1 MYKLIP
7 CSPPL
12 FFFFVA
18 RKKGNEA
25 INEPQLPEQKE
36 AGLDVIQ
43 LTQCEG
49 WILAMH
55 FTRFQLVYHN
65 ISAAVLVSL
74 GNSIEQKKAESLDRD
89 SPPFLLELPLLFS
102 SLVLK

>member
-1 MYKLIP
+1 MSHNSLK
-7 CSPPL
+7 
-12 FFFFVA
+12 
-18 RKKGNEA
+18 
-25 INEPQLPEQKE
+25 KE

-74 GNSIEQKKAESLDRD
+74 GNSIARAKKKQKAKIETHH
-89 SPPFLLELPLLFS
+89 PFY
-102 SLVLK
+102 